1 MMLNVQKS
9 NKFKNVFA
17 GLLVGGI
24 VLGATGISVSATTSN
39 NNSNSINLV
48 GKSYEE
54 DISIIKDSGLDY
66 ISEDFI
72 SESMKGETSR
82 GAIVAIDIE
91 TGEVLESISYSN
103 N

>member
-17 GLLVGGI
+17 GLLVCGI
-24 VLGATGISVSATTSN
+24 VLGAMGISVSATTSN
-39 NNSNSINLV
+39 NNSTSINLV

-54 DISIIKDSGLDY
+54 AISIIKDSGLDY
-66 ISEDFI
+66 ISEEFI
-72 SESMKGETSR
+72 YESMKGETSR

-91 TGEVLESISYSN
+91 TGEVLSMINFGE
-103 N
+103 